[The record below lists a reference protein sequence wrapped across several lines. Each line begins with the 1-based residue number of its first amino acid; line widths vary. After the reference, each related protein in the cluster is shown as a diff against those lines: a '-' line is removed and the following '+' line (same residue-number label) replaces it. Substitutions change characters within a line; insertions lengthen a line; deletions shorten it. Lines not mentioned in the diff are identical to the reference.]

1 MIIADTNLIS
11 YLYFDTIYSELA
23 SEVHEL
29 DPEWACPVLWRSEF
43 VNVVSHYLRR
53 KIITYQDAI
62 DAIDFAKRTIE
73 DREFTVSQYAVLELI
88 SLSTCS
94 AYDCEFVALAKEQ
107 EIRLV
112 TFDSKIIREFPGI
125 AIQAT
130 DFIAKYKK

>member
-1 MIIADTNLIS
+1 
-11 YLYFDTIYSELA
+11 
-23 SEVHEL
+23 
-29 DPEWACPVLWRSEF
+29 
-43 VNVVSHYLRR
+43 
-53 KIITYQDAI
+53 
-62 DAIDFAKRTIE
+62 
-73 DREFTVSQYAVLELI
+73 LELI